1 MGPARGPAVLAPIY
15 NEAQSAAAIGSRKAA
30 AMTTRARGFGP
41 ALSNRELTVRGH
53 LRHDLLVV
61 ARIELKPSLGIPRRL
76 FRRSPDELSGL
87 HR

>member
-61 ARIELKPSLGIPRRL
+61 ARTELKPLQESPAAAFSRL
-76 FRRSPDELSGL
+76 
-87 HR
+87 